1 MNKKIFGIRIGTI
14 LTVLLSAVVAFAIW
28 LGVSVLG

>member
-14 LTVLLSAVVAFAIW
+14 LTVLLSAVAAFAIW
-28 LGVSVLG
+28 LGVSILG